1 MQKAPCTKTGMHQ
14 REFTVLE
21 VVQAHAWMDVQLRFG
36 LWAGLSQRR
45 PWKVWCGPGRA
56 LEVRLL
62 SQSCIQPGVQRW
74 GLLCVQLTCTHC
86 LYMLV
91 GLAGSADSVFVQRQ
105 CRSVRV
111 PPVMH

>member
-1 MQKAPCTKTGMHQ
+1 MHQ

-36 LWAGLSQRR
+36 LWAGLSQ
-45 PWKVWCGPGRA
+45 
-56 LEVRLL
+56 
-62 SQSCIQPGVQRW
+62 SCIQPGVQRW
-74 GLLCVQLTCTHC
+74 GLLCVQLTGTHC
-86 LYMLV
+86 LYMLI

-105 CRSVRV
+105 YRSVRV